1 MTTAERK
8 QLSEN
13 PKYNVGATIEIT
25 NSYESTIPGLQ
36 YLTAGKY
43 EIIEFRKP
51 FMSSIP
57 YDMVYG
63 FKSTRKNSKNIFVF
77 NQSWV
82 ETNSNLL

>member
-13 PKYNVGATIEIT
+13 PKYNLGDVIEIT
-25 NSYESTIPGLQ
+25 NSYESTIPGVKQ
-36 YLTAGKY
+36 LTAGKY
-43 EIIEFRKP
+43 EIIQFRKP

-57 YDMVYG
+57 YDMVYEL
-63 FKSTRKNSKNIFVF
+63 KSTRKNSKYIFAF
-77 NQSWV
+77 SQSWV